1 MKCAGFRTFLTDMT
15 IGGLQKVTLVDYPGK
30 LACTVFLSGCNFFCP
45 FCYSKELVVGQE
57 IKSHP
62 QISEDYF
69 FDFLNE
75 KKGTLEGCVI
85 CGGEPTIHGE
95 ALADFIR
102 KIKKIGFLV
111 KLDTNGTNPEL
122 IKRLIDEK
130 LIDYVAMDIKAPITK
145 EKYEAAC
152 GVTGFDVSKIKESIS
167 IIKDSG
173 IEYEFRTTVVP
184 GIHTEEDI
192 INIANEIAPANK
204 YFIQRFRGEK
214 GTIDKRFENVT
225 PFPDEF
231 YKNIE
236 EKIKDG
242 FRVFRIR

>member
-1 MKCAGFRTFLTDMT
+1 MT
-15 IGGLQKVTLVDYPGK
+15 IGGLQKVTLVDYPGR
-30 LACTVFLSGCNFFCP
+30 LACTVFLSGCNFRCP
-45 FCYSKELVVGQE
+45 FCYSKELVLDQE
-57 IKSHP
+57 IKNHP

-75 KKGTLEGCVI
+75 KKGLLDGCVI

-95 ALADFIR
+95 SLIEFLR
-102 KIKKIGFLV
+102 KINKMGFLI
-111 KLDTNGTNPEL
+111 KLDTNGTNPDL

-130 LIDYVAMDIKAPITK
+130 LVDYIAMDVKAPLIK

-152 GVTGFDVSKIKESIS
+152 GMVVDISKIRESIS

-173 IEYEFRTTVVP
+173 VEYEFRTTVVP
-184 GIHTEEDI
+184 GIHTAEDVI
-192 INIANEIAPANK
+192 RIANDIAPASK
-204 YFIQRFRGEK
+204 YFVQRFRGEK
-214 GTIDKRFENVT
+214 GTLDKRFEAVI

-236 EKIKDG
+236 KEVKD
-242 FRVFRIR
+242 FFTIFRIR

>member
-1 MKCAGFRTFLTDMT
+1 MT

-30 LACTVFLSGCNFFCP
+30 LACTVFLSGCNFRCP
-45 FCYSKELVVGQE
+45 FCYSKELVLEKE
-57 IKSHP
+57 IKNHP

-75 KKGTLEGCVI
+75 KKGMLEGCVI

-95 ALADFIR
+95 VLVDFIR
-102 KIKKIGFLV
+102 KIKKQSFLV
-111 KLDTNGTNPEL
+111 KLDTNGTNPEV

-130 LIDYVAMDIKAPITK
+130 LIDYIAMDIKAPLVK
-145 EKYEAAC
+145 EKYEEAC
-152 GVTGFDVSKIKESIS
+152 GVGFDVEKIRESIS
-167 IIKDSG
+167 IIKNSG

-184 GIHTEEDI
+184 GIHTADDI
-192 INIANEIAPANK
+192 INIANSIAPANK

-214 GTIDKRFENVT
+214 GTINSKFELAV

-231 YKNIE
+231 YNNIE
-236 EKIKDG
+236 DNVKSLFK
-242 FRVFRIR
+242 VFRIR